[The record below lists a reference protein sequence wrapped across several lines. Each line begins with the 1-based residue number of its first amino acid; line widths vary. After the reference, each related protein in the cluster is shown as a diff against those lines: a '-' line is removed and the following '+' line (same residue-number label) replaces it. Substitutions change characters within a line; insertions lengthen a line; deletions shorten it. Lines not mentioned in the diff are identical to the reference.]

1 MRPPIPAPEASPESE
16 PSKLAVWEGL
26 REVLTDRLLR
36 ALTELE
42 ALRQAAAGETRS
54 SAGDKYE
61 TGREMIG
68 QARAMQERI
77 REEAQAGLDWMAAR
91 NPSSSGVFAWGSLV
105 KASGNWYLV
114 CPCPLEFFVQGIR
127 IQGVSLSS
135 PFGQACKGAREKE
148 SRIFRDRA
156 VEMARIL

>member
-1 MRPPIPAPEASPESE
+1 MA
-16 PSKLAVWEGL
+16 
-26 REVLTDRLLR
+26 
-36 ALTELE
+36 ELE
-42 ALRQAAAGETRS
+42 ALEQAAAGETRS

-77 REEAQAGLDWMAAR
+77 RADAQAGLDWLAGR
-91 NPSSSGVFAWGSLV
+91 NPSTPSGAFGWGALV
-105 KASGNWYLV
+105 LAAGTWYLV
-114 CPCPLEFFVQGIR
+114 CPCPVEFHVRGIQ
-127 IQGVSLSS
+127 IQGVSLAS
-135 PFGQACKGAREKE
+135 PFGQACKGAREGE